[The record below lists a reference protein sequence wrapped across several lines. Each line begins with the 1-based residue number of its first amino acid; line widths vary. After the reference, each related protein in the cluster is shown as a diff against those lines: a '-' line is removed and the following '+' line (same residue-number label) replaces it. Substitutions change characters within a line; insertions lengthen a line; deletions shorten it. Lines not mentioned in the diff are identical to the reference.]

1 MASNAR
7 KIIALL
13 SATLIFQAAG
23 TAGAQSYLSGSAELS
38 YNNFKAEANG
48 ENVFSGNTLA
58 QQYSVDWK
66 STNIVYK
73 NQPRYY
79 TIGLGYDWTSF
90 ATEIDDRG
98 AKSEINQ
105 VFGKFRY
112 SGEVGFNSPTAPVK
126 FRAYADNGRNGRL
139 ERNITSE
146 LMDDGLAY
154 RLSNLSKGSVAG
166 FSFSFLSDEA
176 ASSALRQLPR
186 FYLDY
191 REVVNKPVMNDGSSD
206 DKTTELSVAGLNK
219 ENNWL
224 QYSSIKYES
233 FSNPMASY
241 LQQKIQIGL
250 VDQVGRRKWA
260 ALTNWIDVSADGSYM
275 NKNGINDGSYEEEY
289 DLNFLAFAR
298 RRNWEGRTVMN
309 YNRELIGDRIEEKTR
324 IPVYLKGV
332 WSSDVDWY
340 ASTGFNRAREL
351 KNNGSILTSYS
362 NSVTVGATMNKRSSF
377 TFSPLLRAETSQLK
391 GGGDGYLFEVGA
403 DTQSTRYYS
412 DKANIIAGYRLKL
425 KDDGMGAA
433 TSSTWSNELR
443 LSVDYRPF
451 ARLRLGLK
459 EQVEHGRGFGFVEQS
474 RLGSSLLSRNNLQ
487 QYTRVISSASVG
499 FIASSS
505 FSTSLEATHDLVMAE
520 DGQDESIQI
529 GYNLSYNK
537 NDMGARFNSRY
548 QRNYSGTTFYNT
560 GDAYYRPN
568 RYHEAYLKLK
578 LDMSSGNNYDT
589 TDFYLI
595 QGYNYNLF
603 TRSGAS
609 RPLASLLEES
619 SFARKSYNFD
629 SYDTYTL
636 QLTGRYFPTDRIALL
651 GMGKYQYERGVT
663 TLFYSLGAAMDFR
676 LLTTSLDYSLAKRDS
691 DNRTERRLSASV
703 KRTF

>member
-1 MASNAR
+1 VT
-7 KIIALL
+7 LFL
-13 SATLIFQAAG
+13 SLAATAW
-23 TAGAQSYLSGSAELS
+23 AQSSMSGSAELS
-38 YNNFKAEANG
+38 YVNFKAEANG

-66 STNIVYK
+66 TTNLVYK

-79 TIGLGYDWTSF
+79 TVGLGYDWTSF
-90 ATEIDDRG
+90 ATEVDDRG
-98 AKSEINQ
+98 AKSEIGQ

-112 SGEVGFNSPTAPVK
+112 SGEVGFNSPSAPFT

-139 ERNITSE
+139 ERNITSG
-146 LMDDGLAY
+146 LMDDGLIY
-154 RLSNLSKGSVAG
+154 GISNLSKGHVAG
-166 FSFSFLSDEA
+166 FSFSFLSDQA
-176 ASSALRQLPR
+176 ASSSLRQLPR

-191 REVVNKPVMNDGSSD
+191 REVVNKPVLNDGSSD

-224 QYSSIKYES
+224 QYSCTKYEN
-233 FSNPMASY
+233 FRNPLSNY

-260 ALTNWIDVSADGSYM
+260 ALTNWIDVSVDGSY
-275 NKNGINDGSYEEEY
+275 KTRSGINDGSYDEEY
-289 DLNFLAFAR
+289 DLNFLAYAR
-298 RRNWEGRTVMN
+298 RRNWEARTVMN
-309 YNRELIGDRIEEKTR
+309 YNRELTVDRIEEKTR
-324 IPVYLKGV
+324 VPVYLKGV
-332 WSSDVDWY
+332 WSSDADWY

-351 KNNGSILTSYS
+351 KNDGSILTSYS

-391 GGGDGYLFEVGA
+391 GGGDGYLLEVGA
-403 DTQSTRYYS
+403 NTQSTRYYS
-412 DKANIIAGYRLKL
+412 DKASILAGYRLKF
-425 KDDGMGAA
+425 KDDGMGGA

-443 LSVDYRPF
+443 LSVDYRPV

-474 RLGSSLLSRNNLQ
+474 RLGSSLLSQNSLQ

-505 FSTSLEATHDLVMAE
+505 FSTSLEATHDLVLAE

-548 QRNYSGTTFYNT
+548 QRTYAGTTFYNT

-568 RYHEAYLKLK
+568 RHHEAYLKLK
-578 LDMSSGNNYDT
+578 FDMSSGNNYDT

-603 TRSGAS
+603 TRSGAT
-609 RPLASLLEES
+609 RPLATLLEES
-619 SFARKSYNFD
+619 SFARKSYNFE
-629 SYDTYTL
+629 SYDTYAL
-636 QLTGRYFPTDRIALL
+636 QVTGRYFPTDRIALF
-651 GMGKYQYERGVT
+651 GMGKYQYERGAT
-663 TLFYSLGAAMDFR
+663 TLLYSLGAAMDFR
-676 LLTTSLDYSLAKRDS
+676 LLTTSLDYTLAKRDS
-691 DNRTERRLSASV
+691 DNRIERRLSASV